1 MLCFS
6 RLISSLGR
14 CSFGLHLRGQRQ
26 AAHVRNKRVADE
38 LADGPAAVGGELHH
52 LLKHLDAQPAVSTG
66 GGAEGVRD

>member
-1 MLCFS
+1 MLCLS
-6 RLISSLGR
+6 RLISSLGGR
-14 CSFGLHLRGQRQ
+14 GLGLDLRGQRQ
-26 AAHVRNKRVADE
+26 AAHVRDERVADE